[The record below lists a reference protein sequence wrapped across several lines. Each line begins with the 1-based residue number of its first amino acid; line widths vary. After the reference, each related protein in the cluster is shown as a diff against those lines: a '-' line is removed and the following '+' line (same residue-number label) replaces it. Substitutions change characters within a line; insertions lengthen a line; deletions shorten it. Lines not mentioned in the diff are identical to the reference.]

1 MAGMG
6 CMLNVNWANVVYVHT
21 VMPLHAQYIVAL
33 LLAFVIKHRSY
44 VKGDMEIS
52 IRWCYLI
59 FSLCLSNCNI
69 IIVLPVI
76 RVV

>member
-1 MAGMG
+1 
-6 CMLNVNWANVVYVHT
+6 VVYVHT

-52 IRWCYLI
+52 IR
-59 FSLCLSNCNI
+59 
-69 IIVLPVI
+69 
-76 RVV
+76 